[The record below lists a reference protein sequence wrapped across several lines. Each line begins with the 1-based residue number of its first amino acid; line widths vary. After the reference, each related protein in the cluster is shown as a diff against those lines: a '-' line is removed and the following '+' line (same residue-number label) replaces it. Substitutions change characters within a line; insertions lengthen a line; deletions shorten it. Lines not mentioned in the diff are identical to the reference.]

1 MGSRFSVKRLMV
13 TTFAV
18 SALAAGP
25 AAVIASAAPAGAD
38 TTACAAA
45 VTTHNGVTANWCASQ
60 ENVSHGLML
69 AAPNKA
75 VAYAQLTAKPASST
89 NASEDFQ
96 VFPPTATAAPVKVFE
111 FSPRGVGSGLC
122 AALNNKHT
130 KLVLK
135 NCNQTS
141 LGQQF
146 QPGGTGADGGNTWDS
161 LLTGQAITIP
171 GGAAFARLT
180 LTPDSTLS
188 TQTFTY
194 KQ

>member
-1 MGSRFSVKRLMV
+1 MRTKILA
-13 TTFAV
+13 FAA
-18 SALAAGP
+18 ALAAP
-25 AAVIASAAPAGAD
+25 FALAATLFTGTANAD

-60 ENVSHGLML
+60 KNVTHSLEI
-69 AAPNKA
+69 AAPNKVA
-75 VAYAQLTAKPASST
+75 AYAQLVAKPASTT

-135 NCNQTS
+135 NCNASS

-188 TQTFTY
+188 NQTFTY
-194 KQ
+194 VQ

>member
-1 MGSRFSVKRLMV
+1 MGSRFSVKRV
-13 TTFAV
+13 AVATFAV

-25 AAVIASAAPAGAD
+25 AVLAASSASAD

-135 NCNQTS
+135 TCNQAS

-146 QPGGTGADGGNTWDS
+146 EPGGTGADGGNTWDS

-180 LTPDSTLS
+180 LTPDNTASN
-188 TQTFTY
+188 QTFTY

>member
-1 MGSRFSVKRLMV
+1 MGIRRVLIGI
-13 TTFAV
+13 AAAG
-18 SALAAGP
+18 ALAAGP
-25 AAVIASAAPAGAD
+25 AAIAVSTAAPAGAD

-60 ENVSHGLML
+60 ENVAHGLML

-75 VAYAQLTAKPASST
+75 VAYAQLVAKPASST

-96 VFPPTATAAPVKVFE
+96 AFPPTATSAPVKVFE
-111 FSPRGVGSGLC
+111 YSPRGVGSGLC
-122 AALNNKHT
+122 LALNNKHT

-135 NCNQTS
+135 DCNQATA
-141 LGQQF
+141 GQQF

-171 GGAAFARLT
+171 GGAAFARMT
-180 LTPDSTLS
+180 LTPDSTLP